1 MRNTI
6 LFIAALAAASSALPA
21 QAQSTSHSQSV
32 STAGLDLGTPAGRGR
47 FQRRVATAIETV
59 CGSYAGASAAEQ
71 NEIDRCRRS
80 AWSSVETQL
89 ASQRARRN
97 GAVQVAASTR

>member
-6 LFIAALAAASSALPA
+6 ILIAAFAAAASALPA
-21 QAQSTSHSQSV
+21 QAQSTARSQSV

-47 FQRRVATAIETV
+47 FQRRVAAAIETV
-59 CGSYAGASAAEQ
+59 CGSYAGASASEQ
-71 NEIDRCRRS
+71 GEIDRCRRS

-89 ASQRARRN
+89 ASQQARRN
-97 GAVQVAASTR
+97 GAVRVASTR

>member
-1 MRNTI
+1 MRNIT

-21 QAQSTSHSQSV
+21 QAQTAPRSQAV
-32 STAGLDLGTPAGRGR
+32 STAGLDLGTAAGRTR
-47 FQRRVATAIETV
+47 FQRRVASAIETV
-59 CGSYAGASAAEQ
+59 CGSYAGASASEQ

-89 ASQRARRN
+89 ASQQARRS
-97 GAVQVAASTR
+97 GAVQIASTR

>member
-6 LFIAALAAASSALPA
+6 ILIAAFAAASSALPA
-21 QAQSTSHSQSV
+21 QAQSAPRSQSV

-47 FQRRVATAIETV
+47 FQRRVASAIESV
-59 CGSYAGASAAEQ
+59 CGSYAGASATEQ
-71 NEIDRCRRS
+71 NEIDRCRRG

-89 ASQRARRN
+89 ASQQARRT
-97 GAVQVAASTR
+97 GAVQVASTR